1 MKIKAAA
8 AFALVVIGLAAW
20 YTLLAGTEH
29 LGSARPQ
36 IAPAA
41 PLDAR
46 GEALA
51 RETERLRRAQVPAA
65 PPQRERDLFRFVTPA
80 PRVVS
85 APPVLPVPVLPVPP
99 PGSNLKLI
107 GVAEDTGAGSPVR
120 TAIIS
125 APDQLYVVKEG
136 ESVTARY
143 GVRRISADVVEL
155 VDTSD
160 SSALRLALK

>member
-20 YTLLAGTEH
+20 YTLLAGTDH
-29 LGSARPQ
+29 LGPARPQ
-36 IAPAA
+36 LTPEA

-51 RETERLRRAQVPAA
+51 RETDRLRRAPLPIAA
-65 PPQRERDLFRFVTPA
+65 PQRERDLFRFATAA
-80 PRVVS
+80 PRVAAV
-85 APPVLPVPVLPVPP
+85 APVLPAPALPVLPAG
-99 PGSNLKLI
+99 PGLKLI
-107 GVAEDTGAGSPVR
+107 GVAEDASTGSPVR

-136 ESVTARY
+136 ESVAARY